1 MDSNSKEILNQL
13 MYTAFAVP
21 LLLTI
26 VLVWFVVFYQKKK
39 YHTQLQKKED
49 ELRIQ
54 KLKIERQ
61 EALQLERS
69 RIASEMH
76 DDLGSGLTT
85 IKFLS
90 NRMLRSNSDSQQHA
104 QLTKIVDNSQAL
116 ISNMS
121 EIIWSMN
128 AGFDTLDNLIAYC
141 RRYSAEYFLTHNIEL
156 SYKGLEEKTDIE
168 FSGEKRR
175 NLFLVLKELLHNIVK
190 HSNSQQVFIHWIV
203 DEDSIML
210 RVKDYNLDQK
220 DRDIEYARIGGNG
233 VRNLKKRIQKL
244 NGQITWK
251 SNQGTQVDISI
262 PLSALNN

>member
-1 MDSNSKEILNQL
+1 MADHNEEILYKL

-21 LLLTI
+21 LLLTL

-54 KLKIERQ
+54 KLKLERQ

-90 NRMLRSNSDSQQHA
+90 NSMLRKDIDANQQS

-141 RRYSAEYFLTHNIEL
+141 RRYSAEYLITHNISL
-156 SYKGLEEKTDIE
+156 SYKGLEEETDIE
-168 FSGEKRR
+168 FSGDKRR
-175 NLFLVLKELLHNIVK
+175 HFFLVFKELLHNIVK
-190 HSNSQQVFIHWIV
+190 HSTAQEVSISWARDMNDIKLSVQDFNMKSKASDIV
-203 DEDSIML
+203 YI
-210 RVKDYNLDQK
+210 RPN
-220 DRDIEYARIGGNG
+220 GNG
-233 VRNLKKRIQKL
+233 IENIKKRIEKL
-244 NGQITWK
+244 DGRITWE
-251 SNQGTQVDISI
+251 SNQGTQVNITI
-262 PLSALNN
+262 PLSTLNN